1 MVTGWHLAQLNI
13 ARALAPLEDPLL
25 ADFMAALD
33 GVNALAEGSPGF
45 VWRLKAEDGN
55 ATSIRVN
62 DDPRLIVNMSV
73 WESIE
78 ALFDFAYRSD
88 HTRIMVRRREW
99 FEKPS
104 GAYMVLWW
112 VPSGHRPSLDEALLR
127 LRCLDREGP
136 TAQAFTFK
144 ARFPAPQL
152 QGVAG
157 G

>member
-1 MVTGWHLAQLNI
+1 MVMGWHLAQLNI

-33 GVNALAEGSPGF
+33 GVNALAESSPGF
-45 VWRLKAEDGN
+45 VWRLKAEGGN
-55 ATSIRVN
+55 ATGIRVN

-73 WESIE
+73 WESVE

-88 HTRIMVRRREW
+88 HARIMARRREW

-112 VPSGHRPSLDEALLR
+112 VPSGHRPSLDEALMR
-127 LRCLDREGP
+127 LQRLDREGP

-144 ARFPAPQL
+144 TRFRAPPL
-152 QGVAG
+152 QGVAAG
-157 G
+157 